1 MGELRA
7 MRVRM
12 LDSVR
17 GLETMIEEAASDGVL
32 ELEDSVR
39 DEAPD
44 ATLTMSP
51 EEGAEPRI

>member
-1 MGELRA
+1 

-17 GLETMIEEAASDGVL
+17 DLETMIEEAASGGVL
-32 ELEDSVR
+32 VLEDSAR
-39 DEAPD
+39 DETPD

-51 EEGAEPRI
+51 EEGAEPRT